1 MCVCDEYCVKYVCV
15 VSVSVQCEGVC
26 DECILCVRIERID
39 FLDERELLEQLL
51 RHYCLSSAYLG
62 SSRLGELNMCQSFQ

>member
-1 MCVCDEYCVKYVCV
+1 MC
-15 VSVSVQCEGVC
+15 CECGVC

-62 SSRLGELNMCQSFQ
+62 SSRLGELKHVSIFSVGILNLFLRPLLN